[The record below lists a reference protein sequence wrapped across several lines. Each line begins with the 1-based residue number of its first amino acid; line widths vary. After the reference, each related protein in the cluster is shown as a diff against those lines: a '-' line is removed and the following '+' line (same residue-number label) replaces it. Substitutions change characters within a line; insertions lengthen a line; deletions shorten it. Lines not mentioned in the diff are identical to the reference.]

1 MAEAKEFNIAELMK
15 GVPDLGTERQQIVYL
30 PIEKILPNGD
40 NFYSLDGLDE
50 LAGSI
55 ETIGLQQ
62 PLVVRPIEGG
72 MYELISGH
80 RRRAAILMI
89 RDGGSRQFAEGV
101 PCIIDRGEDSPA
113 VRKFKLLM
121 ANNDTRRMTSADQN
135 KQAEELENVL
145 RELED
150 EGYHFSGRL
159 RDWVAKLSGMSR
171 SKLGRLKVIREKLH
185 PDLLND
191 YYNKGRMNESVAYA
205 FAQQP
210 QDVQEAIIR
219 DRFRRGLDI
228 SGMQADDVQEFLDR
242 KTRPAPAETPASGIK
257 EKLEKETDDYLAKYS
272 RDSDKFFRML
282 TQRSVNMI
290 KDIVS
295 RLPDGGTRNEGIA
308 ILRKRYRHSYGS
320 ASTGHPG
327 MDGSPKGL
335 SLFKERETPIFRTWP
350 ETYDMLC
357 SVALQLATQTF
368 NDAPNKTPAIEWQTG
383 EPPKDG
389 LYWTKADWA
398 TKGAVMRWDS
408 KSKAFR
414 FPSTNGVVKEALP
427 WWPLPEV

>member
-1 MAEAKEFNIAELMK
+1 MAESK
-15 GVPDLGTERQQIVYL
+15 GFDLSALIGSVPDLGTGRQQIEYI

-72 MYELISGH
+72 KYELISGH

-145 RELED
+145 CELEA
-150 EGYHFSGRL
+150 EGYHFSGRR

-185 PDLLND
+185 PDLMRD
-191 YYNKGRMNESVAYA
+191 YYSKGRMNESVAYA

-242 KTRPAPAETPASGIK
+242 KNRPAPAETPASGIK
-257 EKLEKETDDYLAKYS
+257 EKLEKETGDYLAKYS

-290 KDIVS
+290 KDIVF

-308 ILRKRYRHSYGS
+308 ILRERYRHSYGS
-320 ASTGHPG
+320 ASKGHPG

-335 SLFKERETPIFRTWP
+335 SLFKERETPIFRTWT

-368 NDAPNKTPAIEWQTG
+368 NDAPNKTPAVEWQTG

-408 KSKAFR
+408 KSKSFR

>member
-1 MAEAKEFNIAELMK
+1 MAESK
-15 GVPDLGTERQQIVYL
+15 GFDLSALIKSVPDLGTDRQQIEYI
-30 PIEKILPNGD
+30 PIEKIDPD
-40 NFYSLDGLDE
+40 PENFYSLDGLNE

-55 ETIGLQQ
+55 EMLGLQQ
-62 PLVVRPIEGG
+62 ALLLRPGENGH
-72 MYELISGH
+72 YTLISGH

-89 RDGGSRQFAEGV
+89 RDGGSDQFKDGV
-101 PCIIDRGEDSPA
+101 PCVVDRRNASKA
-113 VRKFKLLM
+113 LWKFQLLM
-121 ANNDTRRMTSADQN
+121 ANKDTRKMTSADEN
-135 KQAEELENVL
+135 RQAEELENVL

-150 EGYHFSGRL
+150 AGYEFPGRL
-159 RDWVAKLSGMSR
+159 RDWVSKLSGMSR

-308 ILRKRYRHSYGS
+308 ILRERYRHSYGS
-320 ASTGHPG
+320 ASKGHPG

-368 NDAPNKTPAIEWQTG
+368 NDAPNKTPAVEWQTG

>member
-1 MAEAKEFNIAELMK
+1 MAENK
-15 GVPDLGTERQQIVYL
+15 GFDLSALLQSVPYQDTDKQMIEYIPLDLID
-30 PIEKILPNGD
+30 PDPN

-55 ETIGLQQ
+55 ELLGLQQ
-62 PLVVRPIEGG
+62 PLVLRPAQGG
-72 MYELISGH
+72 RYTVISGH
-80 RRRAAILMI
+80 RRRAAILLI
-89 RDGGSRQFAEGV
+89 RDGGSNQFAEGV
-101 PCIIDRGEDSPA
+101 PSIIDRSEASA
-113 VRKFKLLM
+113 ALQKLKLLM
-121 ANNDTRRMTSADQN
+121 ANKDTRKMTSADEN
-135 KQAEELENVL
+135 RQAEELENVL
-145 RELED
+145 RELVDAGME
-150 EGYHFSGRL
+150 FPGRL
-159 RDWVAKLSGMSR
+159 RDWVSKLSGMSR
-171 SKLGRLKVIREKLH
+171 SKLARLKVIREKLH

-191 YYNKGRMNESVAYA
+191 YYYKGRMNESVAYA

-210 QDVQEAIIR
+210 QDVQEAIIQ
-219 DRFRRGLDI
+219 DRFRRRLDI

-242 KTRPAPAETPASGIK
+242 KNRPAPVETPASDIK
-257 EKLEKETDDYLAKYS
+257 EKLEKETGDYLAEYS

-290 KDIVS
+290 KDIVF

-320 ASTGHPG
+320 ASKGHAG

-357 SVALQLATQTF
+357 SIALQLALQTC
-368 NDAPNKTPAIEWQTG
+368 NDDSKKASVVEWQTG

-389 LYWTKADWA
+389 MYWTKADWA
-398 TKGAVMRWDS
+398 KTGAVMRWDS
-408 KSKAFR
+408 KSKTFR
-414 FPSTNGVVKEALP
+414 FPNTNGVVKEALP